1 MGQGSQG
8 TTQVVWIAATAA
20 GLALLPWYA
29 VEGARWGAPAF
40 WHGFQGKPWLL
51 PLFLPLIG
59 AAVMRPWALGRRSA
73 GVVLI
78 VTGGV
83 GLVLL
88 LLQGFLF
95 RHHNVVGALSAAEQ
109 ALVVL
114 RGFFF
119 VPSPADVEP
128 SKFPTPGMGY
138 GALVAAAGYLMLFC
152 QGWALRG
159 FCRGDAFVVGA
170 IGLVVASI
178 AAFVFFPIFVML
190 ESAFRDNAG
199 QLAPS
204 AFVTSFFD
212 RSVWGLDCLTSSLR
226 CGVAWNTVFLAVV
239 VGAGSTF
246 LGLAFALIAAR
257 TAFRFK
263 GVLRVMSVLPIITP
277 PFVIGLAVILLFGR
291 AGAVS
296 TLLSDWFDIPRS
308 RWIYGLPGVALAQL
322 LAFTPIAFLVLVG
335 VVQGI
340 SPSLEEAS
348 QTLRAR
354 GWTTFRT
361 VTLPLLR
368 PGLAAAF
375 LLGFVES
382 MADFGNPLVLAG
394 NFEVLSTK
402 IYFAVVGASH
412 DQSRAAVLALVL
424 LVFTLAAFW
433 AQQRWLGR
441 ASYTTVTGKGDA
453 GLPVPLPRGLRWL
466 CYGIALPWAALT
478 LVIYATIFIGGF
490 VKSVGRDYSF
500 TLDHFLAGF
509 SVEMASRGLHFTGAA
524 WPSLATTVTIA
535 TIAAPLTAAI
545 GLLTAWLLSRQ
556 DFAGK
561 RSFDFGTMLSF
572 AIPGTVV
579 GISYILAFNVPPIEL
594 TGTAAILVICFVF
607 RNMPVGVRAGIATL
621 AQIDKSLDEA
631 SHTLGARSAMTIRR
645 VVLPLLRPAI
655 VAALVYSFVRAMTA
669 VSAVIFLVSAEYNM
683 STAYI
688 VGRVEAGEFGLAIAY
703 SCVLIV
709 IMLAVIG
716 LIQLGVGERRLGRRE
731 AVAMPATA

>member
-1 MGQGSQG
+1 VGPGSQSA
-8 TTQVVWIAATAA
+8 TQVTWIAATAA
-20 GLALLPWYA
+20 GLVLLPWYA
-29 VEGARWGAPAF
+29 IDGARWGAPAL
-40 WHGFQGKPWLL
+40 WHAFQGRPWLAL
-51 PLFLPLIG
+51 LFIPL
-59 AAVMRPWALGRRSA
+59 AAALALRPWRMQRARAAKVLLLA
-73 GVVLI
+73 GGAGFL
-78 VTGGV
+78 
-83 GLVLL
+83 LL

-95 RHHNVVGALSAAEQ
+95 RHPNIT
-109 ALVVL
+109 
-114 RGFFF
+114 
-119 VPSPADVEP
+119 
-128 SKFPTPGMGY
+128 PTGWPTQPGMGY
-138 GALVAAAGYLMLFC
+138 GALLAAAGYLLLFC
-152 QGWALRG
+152 LGLAGRG

-170 IGLVVASI
+170 IGAVVALI
-178 AAFVFFPIFVML
+178 AAFVFFPIVVML
-190 ESAFRDNAG
+190 QSAFEGNF
-199 QLAPS
+199 LA
-204 AFVTSFFD
+204 SFFD
-212 RSVWGLDCLTSSLR
+212 RAIWGVDCLYSSVR
-226 CGVAWNTVFLAVV
+226 CGVAWNTVFLAIV
-239 VGAGSTF
+239 VGAGSTI
-246 LGLAFALIAAR
+246 LGLAFALISAR
-257 TAFRFK
+257 TAFRYK
-263 GVLRVMSVLPIITP
+263 AVLRVMSVLPIITP

-296 TLLSDWFDIPRS
+296 ALLYDWLSIPRS
-308 RWIYGLPGVALAQL
+308 RWIYGFSGVALAQL
-322 LAFTPIAFLVLVG
+322 LAFTPIAYLVLLG

-394 NFEVLSTK
+394 NYEVLSTK
-402 IYFAVVGASH
+402 IFFAVVGASH

-424 LVFTLAAFW
+424 LVFTLVAFW

-478 LVIYATIFIGGF
+478 FVIYVTIFVGGF
-490 VKSVGRDYSF
+490 VRSVGRDYTF

-509 SVEMASRGLHFTGAA
+509 SVEMGARGLHFTGAA
-524 WPSLATTVTIA
+524 WPSLTTTLTIA
-535 TIAAPLTAAI
+535 TVAAPLTAGV

-556 DFAGK
+556 NFAGK
-561 RSFDFGTMLSF
+561 RAFEFGTLLSF

-579 GISYILAFNVPPIEL
+579 GISYILAFNVPPIEI

-621 AQIDKSLDEA
+621 SQIDKSLDEA
-631 SHTLGARSAMTIRR
+631 SHTLGARSATTIRR

-655 VAALVYSFVRAMTA
+655 FASLVYSFVRAMTA
-669 VSAVIFLVSAEYNM
+669 VSAVIFLVTAEYNM
-683 STAYI
+683 ATAYI

-703 SCVLIV
+703 SCVLIAV
-709 IMLAVIG
+709 MLAAIG
-716 LIQLGVGERRLGRRE
+716 LIQLGVGERKLGRRD
-731 AVAMPATA
+731 ALAAMPATA

>member
-1 MGQGSQG
+1 MTHRPGRAAIA
-8 TTQVVWIAATAA
+8 WIAATAA
-20 GLALLPWYA
+20 GLLVLPWYA
-29 VEGARWGAPAF
+29 IEGARWSAPAL
-40 WHGFQGKPWLL
+40 WHGFQGRWWLL
-51 PLFLPLIG
+51 ALFLPLLAALAMRPWRLERERAGTLLTLIG
-59 AAVMRPWALGRRSA
+59 AAGVMLM
-73 GVVLI
+73 
-78 VTGGV
+78 
-83 GLVLL
+83 

-95 RHHNVVGALSAAEQ
+95 RHPNIT
-109 ALVVL
+109 
-114 RGFFF
+114 
-119 VPSPADVEP
+119 PAGW
-128 SKFPTPGMGY
+128 PTQPGMGY
-138 GALVAAAGYLMLFC
+138 GALLAGTGYLMLLC
-152 QGWALRG
+152 QGLAARG

-178 AAFVFFPIFVML
+178 AVFVFFPIFVML
-190 ESAFRDNAG
+190 ASAFDGNF
-199 QLAPS
+199 LA
-204 AFVTSFFD
+204 SFFD
-212 RSVWGLDCLTSSLR
+212 RSIWGVDCLYSSLR
-226 CGVAWNTVFLAVV
+226 CGVAWNTVLLAIV
-239 VGAGSTF
+239 VGAGSTL

-277 PFVIGLAVILLFGR
+277 PFVIGLAIILLFGR

-296 TLLSDWFDIPRS
+296 ALLYDWFDIPRS
-308 RWIYGLPGVALAQL
+308 RWIYGLAGVAFAQL
-322 LAFTPIAFLVLVG
+322 LAFTPIAFLVLLG

-402 IYFAVVGASH
+402 VFFAVVGASH

-424 LVFTLAAFW
+424 LVFTLLAFW

-466 CYGIALPWAALT
+466 CYGIAIPWALLT
-478 LVIYATIFIGGF
+478 FVIYVTIFVGGF

-509 SVEMASRGLHFTGAA
+509 AVEMGSRGLHFTGAA
-524 WPSLATTVTIA
+524 WPSLNTTLIIA
-535 TIAAPLTAAI
+535 TVAAPLTAAI

-556 DFAGK
+556 SFAGK
-561 RSFDFGTMLSF
+561 RAFEFGTLLSF

-579 GISYILAFNVPPIEL
+579 GISYILAFNVPPFEL

-607 RNMPVGVRAGIATL
+607 RNMPVGVRAGVATL
-621 AQIDKSLDEA
+621 SQIDKSLDEA
-631 SHTLGARSAMTIRR
+631 SHTLGARSATTIRR
-645 VVLPLLRPAI
+645 VVAPLLRPAI
-655 VAALVYSFVRAMTA
+655 IAALVYSFVRAMTA
-669 VSAVIFLVSAEYNM
+669 VSAVIFLVTAEYNM
-683 STAYI
+683 ATAYI

-716 LIQLGVGERRLGRRE
+716 LIQFGVGERKLGRRE
-731 AVAMPATA
+731 TVALQGAA